1 MVPGGHFSHGKSGC
15 YSSNETNGERPGRP
29 VNTQDEA
36 RFLDQTVALA
46 VANVQN
52 DGGPFGA
59 LIVTSDGRSFA
70 GVNRVTASKDP
81 TAHAEVMAIRNACTA
96 LQTFELSGSTL
107 YTSCEPCPL
116 CVSAA
121 LWARVESVVYA
132 ADRFDAE
139 EAGFDDAVF
148 YNYFNTPVDQRSMP
162 VRQMVPPVVAA
173 LPASAPFD
181 AWRTLAARV
190 DY

>member
-1 MVPGGHFSHGKSGC
+1 M
-15 YSSNETNGERPGRP
+15 
-29 VNTQDEA
+29 NTQDEA
-36 RFLDQTVALA
+36 RFLDETVALA
-46 VANVQN
+46 VANVHN

-70 GVNRVTASKDP
+70 GVNRVTASNDP

-139 EAGFDDAVF
+139 KAGFDDAVF
-148 YNYFNTPVDQRSMP
+148 YNYFNTPVEERSMP
-162 VRQMVPPVVAA
+162 VRQVAPLA
-173 LPASAPFD
+173 EAKLPASAPFD
-181 AWRTLAARV
+181 AWRTLTARV